1 MVATTG
7 EEEFIV
13 QLDETSEEEHLDLAD
28 SRNGVPGLDTLGRDG
43 GKRGAVR
50 KLSGETEAG
59 ANGPPADEGG
69 HGNASVLDLGV
80 TEPGNGLIRSKFG
93 EAEGIPNRS
102 ELDAIRRSEG
112 SFTGLAWG
120 GDRGGGFRGSHLLC
134 GLLGGL
140 LGNCLLCHVKRGGGK
155 SRLLDRD
162 ERLRDAKDGSES
174 DGGELHV
181 DRLVV
186 ELGIEYRSGQPG
198 IVESLLRGAG
208 RKSKRSET
216 PAVHFLVWNNTSWR
230 QT

>member
-93 EAEGIPNRS
+93 ETEGIPNRS

-112 SFTGLAWG
+112 SFTGLAGG
-120 GDRGGGFRGSHLLC
+120 GDRGGGFERLGHIYAHDNGHSRLSIRARQCLWSLLC
-134 GLLGGL
+134 RR
-140 LGNCLLCHVKRGGGK
+140 HIPEDIHQK
-155 SRLLDRD
+155 
-162 ERLRDAKDGSES
+162 
-174 DGGELHV
+174 
-181 DRLVV
+181 
-186 ELGIEYRSGQPG
+186 
-198 IVESLLRGAG
+198 
-208 RKSKRSET
+208 
-216 PAVHFLVWNNTSWR
+216 
-230 QT
+230 